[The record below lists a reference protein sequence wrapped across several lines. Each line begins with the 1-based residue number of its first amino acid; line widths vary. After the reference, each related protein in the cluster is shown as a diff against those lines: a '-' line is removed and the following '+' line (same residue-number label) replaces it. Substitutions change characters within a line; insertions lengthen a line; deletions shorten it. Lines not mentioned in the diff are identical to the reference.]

1 MLRALA
7 WGTLF
12 FSLVSC
18 QPSAEPVFVSRVL
31 LNGGV
36 EFDRFPEVRDEIRN
50 SIETFLAS
58 ESSVVFGVESSKSTH
73 RLKVRIES
81 GAAAPRNHI
90 DQGRR
95 VEVTL
100 TDREGVGPVY
110 RAVGNGG
117 DSHQR
122 ARSSLTGFRDAW
134 ARISQQRRVNHKDI
148 DALIGLVS
156 SPEAH
161 LKGFALDYLSER
173 RLVEAVPA
181 LSKQLND
188 ETDPDTL
195 LRIVGALAE
204 IGDERAV
211 RPLIELTRRK
221 DDHFVLQVIYAVGTI
236 GGRTAEGFLVTIA
249 GGHGSEHV
257 RQVAEAMLNERGT
270 RDPPTR
276 QN

>member
-1 MLRALA
+1 MARALA
-7 WGTLF
+7 WLTLF
-12 FSLVSC
+12 LSLVSC
-18 QPSAEPVFVSRVL
+18 QPSAEPVFVSRVV

-36 EFDRFPEVRDEIRN
+36 EFDRFPGVRDEIRN

-58 ESSVVFGVESSKSTH
+58 EPSVVFGVEPPKSTH

-81 GAAAPRNHI
+81 GTQAARNRI

-100 TDREGVGPVY
+100 TDREGAGPVY

-117 DSHQR
+117 DSLQR
-122 ARSSLTGFRDAW
+122 TRSSLTGFRDAW
-134 ARISQQRRVNHKDI
+134 ARISQQRRVNHKDLNVLI
-148 DALIGLVS
+148 DLVS

-161 LKGFALDYLSER
+161 LKRFALNCLAER
-173 RLVEAVPA
+173 RSVEAVPA
-181 LSKQLND
+181 LSKQLSVEAD
-188 ETDPDTL
+188 QDTL
-195 LRIVGALAE
+195 LRIVGTLAE

-221 DDHFVLQVIYAVGTI
+221 DDYFVLQVIYAVGTI
-236 GGRTAEGFLVTIA
+236 GGRTAEGFLVTLA

-257 RQVAEAMLNERGT
+257 RQVAEAILNERTT
-270 RDPPTR
+270 RNPPTQ